1 MKNVMVFGT
10 FDILH
15 KGHEDFF
22 RQARK
27 LGEYLIV
34 IVARDKNVLKIKG
47 KLPRNG
53 EIVRQRKI
61 VESKLADEVAI
72 GSIEDRYKIIQEFKP
87 NVICLGYDQK
97 VSERELREKLIEFGL
112 AKTKI
117 IRLDSFFPEIYKSSK
132 L

>member
-1 MKNVMVFGT
+1 MVFGT